1 MPNIRSAKKRMRQN
15 TVRRLRNR
23 VARSEMRTE
32 VKRFRKLVAEEK
44 LDDAR
49 SQLTRVYSVIDRTA
63 QKGSIH
69 RNTGARYKSRLGRLL
84 NSTSKDS

>member
-15 TVRRLRNR
+15 PVRRLRNK

-32 VKRFRKLVAEEK
+32 VKRLRKLVAEEK